1 MALNITRK
9 FIDECRLALKEAE
22 PYTEEEIFDGS
33 EESDGARRKA
43 TYSKNILQHL
53 GLSLTDPDDYGDI
66 KE

>member
-1 MALNITRK
+1 MALDITRK
-9 FIDECRLALKEAE
+9 LIDECRLALREAK

-43 TYSKNILQHL
+43 TAAKNILKHL

-66 KE
+66 TD

>member
-1 MALNITRK
+1 MDSNITK
-9 FIDECRLALKEAE
+9 KLIDDCRLALKKAK

-43 TYSKNILQHL
+43 TFAKNILEHY
-53 GLSLTDPDDYGDI
+53 GLSLTDVNDYGDI